1 MSESTNNAGA
11 PSVGSEES
19 FKSKFLKYTKLVGD
33 VVAVGA
39 VVVGIVAV
47 TTYGV
52 MKVLHSDCSV
62 DIG

>member
-1 MSESTNNAGA
+1 MSEAKNTGT
-11 PSVGSEES
+11 PSVGEES
-19 FKSKFLKYTKLVGD
+19 FKSKFLKYTKVVGD
-33 VVAVGA
+33 VVAIGT